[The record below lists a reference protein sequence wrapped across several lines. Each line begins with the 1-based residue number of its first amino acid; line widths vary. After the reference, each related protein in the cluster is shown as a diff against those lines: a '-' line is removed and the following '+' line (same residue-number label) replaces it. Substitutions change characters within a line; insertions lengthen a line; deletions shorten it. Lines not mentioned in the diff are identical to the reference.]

1 MELDALLVNARIAD
15 VFRCRL
21 FEGWVGIRDGRFI
34 TVEAGSA
41 PGGIHA
47 AETIDLA
54 GRIVMP
60 GLIDSH
66 LHIESSLLTP
76 RRFAEAVL
84 PWGTTTILSDP
95 HEVGN
100 VAGEEGVKWMIAAS
114 QDLPLRIYHSIPS
127 CVPATSPDIEWTHEV
142 FDAAAI
148 RRLARQPSVIAL
160 GEVMDYRGLLGPNE
174 RLQAIV
180 RAAREL
186 NLLIEGHIPTLAGI
200 ELSQYLAHGI
210 SSDHTLTFAAKIQEQ
225 ISKGLAVMLQTKSVT
240 PENVAAVAQLPDRS
254 RIILITDDIEPSL
267 LSDGQGHLSRIVT
280 LAIETGMPPLEAIAA
295 ATIRP
300 ARYLGLR
307 DQGAIAPGF
316 LADFLVMDDITAF
329 PPAQV
334 FVGGQAVAQA
344 GAMSTSITRENP
356 AQPAYPGIPGAFT
369 ADDFKLDYF
378 GGGGGGSVQAQV
390 VALQNKRSTL
400 TKLEQ
405 RTLPLRDGHA
415 KFQDNENDD
424 LALAAVIARDES
436 SRTVGLIANTGLS
449 QGGWASSVAH
459 DCHNLLVIGRDPES
473 MAKAA
478 NAVHEMAGGVAV
490 ATRAGIE
497 ASLRLPYFGLLSDE
511 PVAAVAAGLEAVEDA
526 MRRLGAHQT
535 RPFLT
540 FSIMSLSVSPYAKFT
555 DKGIVD
561 TESRQLIRPFAPADK
576 SEV

>member
-1 MELDALLVNARIAD
+1 MEFDTLLVNARIAD
-15 VFRCRL
+15 VFRYRL
-21 FEGWVGIRDGRFI
+21 FEGWIGIRDGRFI

-41 PGGIHA
+41 PGGIRA
-47 AETIDLA
+47 AETQDLA

-84 PWGTTTILSDP
+84 PFGTTTILSDP

-100 VAGEEGVKWMIAAS
+100 VAGEDGVKWMIAAS

-127 CVPATSPDIEWTHEV
+127 CVPATSPEIEWTHEV
-142 FDAAAI
+142 FDAATI
-148 RRLARQPSVIAL
+148 RRLATQPSVIAL

-174 RLQAIV
+174 RLRAIV
-180 RAAREL
+180 GAAREN
-186 NLLIEGHIPTLAGI
+186 NLLIEGHIPTLAGV

-254 RIILITDDIEPSL
+254 HIILITDDIEPSL
-267 LSDGQGHLSRIVT
+267 LIDGHLSRIVA

-307 DQGAIAPGF
+307 DHGAIAPGF

-334 FVGGQAVAQA
+334 YVSGQPVAGA
-344 GAMSTSITRENP
+344 GAMNAAIARENP
-356 AQPAYPGIPGAFT
+356 AQPDYPRIPGSFAPG
-369 ADDFKLDYF
+369 DFKLDSN
-378 GGGGGGSVQAQV
+378 GGDGLVQAQV
-390 VALQNKRSTL
+390 VALQNKHSTL
-400 TKLEQ
+400 TELEQ
-405 RTLPLRDGHA
+405 RVVRLQDGQA
-415 KFQDNENDD
+415 VFQAGDG
-424 LALAAVIARDES
+424 LALAAVIARDRS
-436 SRTVGLIANTGLS
+436 SRTVGLIANTGLRE
-449 QGGWASSVAH
+449 GAWASSVAH
-459 DCHNLLVIGRDPES
+459 DCHNLLVIGRSPDA
-473 MAKAA
+473 MAQAA
-478 NAVHEMAGGVAV
+478 NAVHALGGGVAV
-490 ATRAGIE
+490 ATREGVI

-511 PVAAVAAGLEAVEDA
+511 PVAAVADGLAAVEDA
-526 MRRLGAHQT
+526 MRRIGAHQR

-555 DKGIVD
+555 DKGVVD
-561 TESRQLIRPFAPADK
+561 TESRQLIRPFCPADN
-576 SEV
+576 SLT

>member
-1 MELDALLVNARIAD
+1 MKIDLLLVHARIAD
-15 VFRCRL
+15 VFRYRL
-21 FEGWVGIRDGRFI
+21 FEGWIGIRDGRFI
-34 TVEAGSA
+34 AVEAGGA

-47 AETIDLA
+47 AEIIDLA

-84 PWGTTTILSDP
+84 PFGTTTILSDP

-114 QDLPLRIYHSIPS
+114 QNLPLRIYHSIPS
-127 CVPATSPDIEWTHEV
+127 CVPATSPEIEWTNEV
-142 FDAAAI
+142 FDAATI

-174 RLQAIV
+174 RLQGIV
-180 RAAREL
+180 GAAREN

-210 SSDHTLTFAAKIQEQ
+210 GSDHTLTFAAKIQEQ

-240 PENVAAVAQLPDRS
+240 PENVAAVADLPDRS
-254 RIILITDDIEPSL
+254 HIVLITDDIEPSL
-267 LSDGQGHLSRIVT
+267 LIDGHLSRIVA
-280 LAIETGMPPLEAIAA
+280 LAIECGMPPLEAIAA

-307 DQGAIAPGF
+307 DHGGIAPGK
-316 LADFLVMDDITAF
+316 LADFLIMDDIADF

-334 FVGGQAVAQA
+334 FVGGKRVAQA
-344 GAMSTSITRENP
+344 GKMDRAIRRENP
-356 AQPAYPGIPGAFT
+356 AQPDYPGVPGSFVAG
-369 ADDFKLDYF
+369 DFKLDSN
-378 GGGGGGSVQAQV
+378 GASGIVRAQV
-390 VALQNKRSTL
+390 VALQDRRSTL
-400 TKLEQ
+400 TNLDQ
-405 RTLPLRDGHA
+405 MAVRLQDGHA
-415 KFQDNENDD
+415 QLQDEDG
-424 LALAAVIARDES
+424 LALASVIARDQS
-436 SRTVGLIANTGLS
+436 SQTVGLIANTGLS
-449 QGGWASSVAH
+449 EGAWASSVAH
-459 DCHNLLVIGRDPES
+459 DCHNLLVIGRSPEA

-478 NAVHEMAGGVAV
+478 NAVYAMGGGVAV
-490 ATRAGIE
+490 AREEGVE
-497 ASLRLPYFGLLSDE
+497 ATLRLPYFGLLSDE
-511 PVAAVAAGLEAVEDA
+511 PVGEVADELAAVEEA
-526 MRRLGAHQT
+526 MRRIGARQT

-555 DKGIVD
+555 DKGLVD
-561 TESRQLIRPFAPADK
+561 TESRQLIPPFYPAD
-576 SEV
+576 

>member
-1 MELDALLVNARIAD
+1 MEFDLLLVHAQIAD
-15 VFRCRL
+15 VFRYRL
-21 FEGWVGIRDGRFI
+21 FDGWIGIRDGRFI
-34 TVEAGSA
+34 TVEAGDA
-41 PGGIHA
+41 PGGIRA
-47 AETIDLA
+47 TETLDLA

-84 PWGTTTILSDP
+84 PFGTTTILSDP

-100 VAGEEGVKWMIAAS
+100 VAGEDGVKWMIAAS

-127 CVPATSPDIEWTHEV
+127 CVPATSPEIEWTHEV
-142 FDAAAI
+142 FDAATI

-174 RLQAIV
+174 RLQKIV
-180 RAAREL
+180 RAARE
-186 NLLIEGHIPTLAGI
+186 NKLLIEGHIPTLAGI

-240 PENVAAVAQLPDRS
+240 PENMAVVANLPDRS

-267 LSDGQGHLSRIVT
+267 LVDGHLSRIVA
-280 LAIETGMPPLEAIAA
+280 LAIECGMPPLEAIAA

-307 DQGAIAPGF
+307 DHGAIAPGF
-316 LADFLVMDDITAF
+316 LADFLVMDDIAAF

-334 FVGGQAVAQA
+334 FVRGQRVAAA
-344 GAMSTSITRENP
+344 GAMTAAITRENP
-356 AQPAYPGIPGAFT
+356 AQPDYPSIPGSLA
-369 ADDFKLDYF
+369 ADDFKLDCH
-378 GGGGGGSVQAQV
+378 GASGNAQAQV
-390 VALQNKRSTL
+390 VALQDRRSTL
-400 TKLEQ
+400 TNLEQ
-405 RTLPLRDGHA
+405 LTVRLQDGHA
-415 KFQDNENDD
+415 QFEDD
-424 LALAAVIARDES
+424 DGLALASVIARDES
-436 SRTVGLIANTGLS
+436 SRMVGLLANTGLR
-449 QGGWASSVAH
+449 QGAWASSVAH
-459 DCHNLLVIGRDPES
+459 DCHNLLVIGRSPEA
-473 MAKAA
+473 MAIAA
-478 NAVHEMAGGVAV
+478 NAVHAMGGGVAV
-490 ATRAGIE
+490 ATDGGVT

-511 PVAAVAAGLEAVEDA
+511 PVAAVAGELAAVEAA
-526 MRRLGAHQT
+526 MRRIGAQQT

-555 DKGIVD
+555 DKGLVD
-561 TESRQLIRPFAPADK
+561 TESRQLIPPLCPADE
-576 SEV
+576 SVV

>member
-1 MELDALLVNARIAD
+1 MEFDALLVNARIAD

-34 TVEAGSA
+34 AVEAGSV
-41 PGGIHA
+41 PGGIRA
-47 AETIDLA
+47 TETIDLA
-54 GRIVMP
+54 GRIVLP

-66 LHIESSLLTP
+66 MHIESSLLTP

-100 VAGEEGVKWMIAAS
+100 VAGEDGVKWMIAAS

-148 RRLARQPSVIAL
+148 RRLARQHSVIAL

-180 RAAREL
+180 RAAREI

-210 SSDHTLTFAAKIQEQ
+210 SSDHTLTFPAKIQEQ

-267 LSDGQGHLSRIVT
+267 LNDGQGHLSRIVT

-295 ATIRP
+295 ASIRP
-300 ARYLGLR
+300 ARYLALR

-316 LADFLVMDDITAF
+316 LADFLVMDDIAAF

-344 GAMSTSITRENP
+344 GAMNAAITRENP
-356 AQPAYPGIPGAFT
+356 AQPDYPGIPGAFS
-369 ADDFKLDYF
+369 ADDFKLDST
-378 GGGGGGSVQAQV
+378 GGGGSVQAQV
-390 VALQNKRSTL
+390 VALQDKRLTL

-405 RTLPLRDGHA
+405 RTVRLRDGHA
-415 KFQDNENDD
+415 QFQDNDD

-436 SRTVGLIANTGLS
+436 SRTVGLIANTGLK

-459 DCHNLLVIGRDPES
+459 DCHNLLVIGRDPDA
-473 MAKAA
+473 MAQAA
-478 NAVHEMAGGVAV
+478 NAVHALAGGVAV
-490 ATRAGIE
+490 ATREGIE

-511 PVAAVAAGLEAVEDA
+511 PVAAVAAGLAAVEDA
-526 MRRLGAHQT
+526 MRRLGAHQS

-561 TESRQLIRPFAPADK
+561 TESRQLMRPFSPAVK

>member
-1 MELDALLVNARIAD
+1 MEFDLLLINARIAD
-15 VFRCRL
+15 VFRYRL
-21 FEGWVGIRDGRFI
+21 FEGWIGIRDGRFI
-34 TVEAGSA
+34 AVEAGGA
-41 PGGIHA
+41 PPGIRA
-47 AETIDLA
+47 AETQDLA

-84 PWGTTTILSDP
+84 PFGTTTILSDP

-100 VAGEEGVKWMIAAS
+100 VAGEDGVKWMIAAS

-127 CVPATSPDIEWTHEV
+127 CVPATSPEIEWTHEV

-148 RRLARQPSVIAL
+148 RRLASQPSVIAL

-180 RAAREL
+180 GAAREN
-186 NLLIEGHIPTLAGI
+186 NLLIEGHIPTLSGI

-210 SSDHTLTFAAKIQEQ
+210 SSDHTLTFPEKIQEQ

-240 PENVAAVAQLPDRS
+240 PENVAAVAALPDRS

-267 LSDGQGHLSRIVT
+267 LIDGHGHLSRIVS

-307 DQGAIAPGF
+307 DHGAIAPGF
-316 LADFLVMDDITAF
+316 LADFLVMDDIAAF

-334 FVGGQAVAQA
+334 FVGGQPVAEA
-344 GAMSTSITRENP
+344 GAMTAAVTRENP
-356 AQPAYPGIPGAFT
+356 AQPDYPGIPGSFAP
-369 ADDFKLDYF
+369 ADFKLD
-378 GGGGGGSVQAQV
+378 GNGASGSVRAQV
-390 VALQNKRSTL
+390 VALQNKHSTL
-400 TKLEQ
+400 TELQ
-405 RTLPLRDGHA
+405 QTPVRLQDGHA
-415 KFQDNENDD
+415 QFEEDD
-424 LALAAVIARDES
+424 GLALAAVIARDES
-436 SRTVGLIANTGLS
+436 SRTVGLIANTGLR
-449 QGGWASSVAH
+449 QGAWASSVAH
-459 DCHNLLVIGRDPES
+459 DCHNLLVIGRSPEA
-473 MAKAA
+473 MAQAA
-478 NAVHEMAGGVAV
+478 NAVHALGGGVAV
-490 ATRAGIE
+490 ATAGGLE

-511 PVAAVAAGLEAVEDA
+511 PVAAVARGLLAVEDA

-555 DKGIVD
+555 DKGLVD
-561 TESRQLIRPFAPADK
+561 TESRQLIRPFYPADE
-576 SEV
+576 SEGRR

>member
-1 MELDALLVNARIAD
+1 MEFDTLLVHARIAD
-15 VFRCRL
+15 VFRYRL
-21 FEGWVGIRDGRFI
+21 FEGWIGIRDGRFI
-34 TVEAGSA
+34 AVEAGGA
-41 PGGIHA
+41 PRGVQATERHNLG
-47 AETIDLA
+47 

-84 PWGTTTILSDP
+84 PFGTTTILSDP

-127 CVPATSPDIEWTHEV
+127 CVPATSPEIEWTHEV
-142 FDAAAI
+142 FDAATI

-160 GEVMDYRGLLGPNE
+160 GEVMDYRGLLGSNE
-174 RLQAIV
+174 RLRSIV
-180 RAAREL
+180 QEAREL

-210 SSDHTLTFAAKIQEQ
+210 SSDHTLTFTEKIQEQ
-225 ISKGLAVMLQTKSVT
+225 ISKGLAVMLQTKSLT

-254 RIILITDDIEPSL
+254 QIILITDDIEPSL
-267 LSDGQGHLSRIVT
+267 LIDGHLSRIVA
-280 LAIETGMPPLEAIAA
+280 LAIECGMPPLEAIAA

-307 DQGAIAPGF
+307 DHGAIAPGF

-334 FVGGQAVAQA
+334 FIGGQPVARAGGMA
-344 GAMSTSITRENP
+344 GAITRENP
-356 AQPAYPGIPGAFT
+356 AQADYPGIPGSFAP
-369 ADDFKLDYF
+369 ADFKLDSQ
-378 GGGGGGSVQAQV
+378 GACGSVGAQV
-390 VALQNKRSTL
+390 VALQNKHSTL

-405 RTLPLRDGHA
+405 RAVRLQDGQVL
-415 KFQDNENDD
+415 FQEDD
-424 LALAAVIARDES
+424 GLALASVIARNKS
-436 SRTVGLIANTGLS
+436 SRTVGLIANTGLRD
-449 QGGWASSVAH
+449 GAWASSVAH
-459 DCHNLLVIGRDPES
+459 DCHNLLVIGRSPEA
-473 MAKAA
+473 MAQAA
-478 NAVHEMAGGVAV
+478 NAVHALGGGVAV
-490 ATRAGIE
+490 ATREGVT

-511 PVAAVAAGLEAVEDA
+511 PVAEVAGGLAAVEDA
-526 MRRLGAHQT
+526 MRRIGAHQT

-555 DKGIVD
+555 DKGVVD
-561 TESRQLIRPFAPADK
+561 TEARQLIRPFLPADE
-576 SEV
+576 SVL

>member
-1 MELDALLVNARIAD
+1 MDFDLLLVNARIAD

-34 TVEAGSA
+34 TVEAGAA
-41 PGGIHA
+41 PQHIQA
-47 AETIDLA
+47 AETRDLG

-66 LHIESSLLTP
+66 MHIESSLLTP

-84 PWGTTTILSDP
+84 PFGTTTILSDP

-100 VAGEEGVKWMIAAS
+100 VAGEDGVKWMIAAS
-114 QDLPLRIYHSIPS
+114 QNLPLRIYHSIPS
-127 CVPATSPDIEWTHEV
+127 CVPATSPEIEWTHQV

-148 RRLARQPSVIAL
+148 QRLAKLPSVIAL

-174 RLQAIV
+174 RLRAIV
-180 RAAREL
+180 RAAKAQ
-186 NLLIEGHIPTLAGI
+186 NLLIEGHIPTLAGM

-240 PENVAAVAQLPDRS
+240 PENVAAIAQLPDRS
-254 RIILITDDIEPSL
+254 HIILITDDIEPSL
-267 LSDGQGHLSRIVT
+267 LADGHLSRIVT
-280 LAIETGMPPLEAIAA
+280 LAIDCGMPPLEALAA

-307 DQGAIAPGF
+307 DHGAIAPGF
-316 LADFLVMDDITAF
+316 LADFLVMDGIAAF

-344 GAMSTSITRENP
+344 GAMTAAISRENP
-356 AQPAYPGIPGAFT
+356 AQPSYPGIPGSFA
-369 ADDFKLDYF
+369 ADDFKLDSQ
-378 GGGGGGSVQAQV
+378 GASGPVQAQV

-400 TKLEQ
+400 TKLT
-405 RTLPLRDGHA
+405 RMTLTLQDGHA
-415 KFQDNENDD
+415 LLQDNDG
-424 LALAAVIARDES
+424 LALASVIARDKS
-436 SRTVGLIANTGLS
+436 SRTVGLIANTGLQ
-449 QGGWASSVAH
+449 QGAWASSVAH
-459 DCHNLLVIGRDPES
+459 DCHNLLVIGCSPAA
-473 MAKAA
+473 MASAA
-478 NAVHEMAGGVAV
+478 NAVHAMGGGVAV
-490 ATRAGIE
+490 AAREGLKA
-497 ASLRLPYFGLLSDE
+497 ALPLPYFGLLSDE
-511 PVAAVAAGLEAVEDA
+511 PVAAVAAGLIAVEDA
-526 MRRLGAHQT
+526 MRSIGAHQT

-555 DKGIVD
+555 DKGLVD
-561 TESRQLIRPFAPADK
+561 TESRQLIRPFYFAD
-576 SEV
+576 EPVG